1 MSDSVVN
8 NKEYGAIQCTDGN
21 NCKATVDDHGMD
33 NKKHRDD
40 TNDYRYPKYMD
51 EEEIK
56 YNDIKKLKEKEKHYG
71 NLLTNMNGLQADLN
85 SLNSQIV
92 QEKSSQTRNT
102 LELKRD
108 QVREKIMEKQKRLD
122 KVLQEMSDVTQST
135 NFKGD
140 YNSFLD
146 ASNRTVDQIFKKS
159 DELQANI
166 TSFNTNAM
174 DYQRHIKDYDDSR
187 VNIQKN
193 TLFYQTWIFVAII
206 SIIVIVMNKKVPTRI
221 IAILIAVYVLYVL
234 YNFYYLI
241 TMWIRSFF

>member
-1 MSDSVVN
+1 
-8 NKEYGAIQCTDGN
+8 
-21 NCKATVDDHGMD
+21 
-33 NKKHRDD
+33 
-40 TNDYRYPKYMD
+40 
-51 EEEIK
+51 
-56 YNDIKKLKEKEKHYG
+56 
-71 NLLTNMNGLQADLN
+71 
-85 SLNSQIV
+85 
-92 QEKSSQTRNT
+92 
-102 LELKRD
+102 
-108 QVREKIMEKQKRLD
+108 
-122 KVLQEMSDVTQST
+122 MSDVTQST

-234 YNFYYLI
+234 YNFI
-241 TMWIRSFF
+241 T